1 VGSDPTCSEDGST
14 YDPAVSQEPPIFEP
28 RSGETW
34 RDPFPMYAALRDF
47 DPVHHVERGDHW
59 VLSRFED
66 VFRAARDPRRFS
78 SAEGLTTTYGER
90 EAVGL
95 DEIAPMVMLD
105 PPDHT
110 DFRRLVSR
118 GFTPRAVI
126 TMEDA
131 IRAFVVER
139 LDGIN
144 ARGDEVDIV
153 AELFKPLP
161 SMVVAHFLGVPE
173 ADRPR
178 FDRWTDAVV
187 AANAAGDVLGAAD
200 AVGELFEYFTH
211 LVELRREQPGDDT
224 VSDLVAAAEA
234 DGTPTVLRILGF
246 AFTMVAGGNDTTT
259 GLLGGSAVL
268 LTRHRDQR
276 DLLRESPDLLP
287 AAVEE
292 LLRLTSPVQGLAR
305 TTTEDADVQ
314 GTTIP
319 AGRKVLLLY
328 GAANRDSREFG
339 PDAETLDV
347 TRNPARI
354 LSFGSGAHHC
364 LGAAAARLQGRVA
377 LEELLRR
384 CPDFEVDEARGEYAS
399 GSYVRR
405 HRSLPFR
412 PTT

>member
-1 VGSDPTCSEDGST
+1 
-14 YDPAVSQEPPIFEP
+14 
-28 RSGETW
+28 
-34 RDPFPMYAALRDF
+34 MYAALRER
-47 DPVHHVERGDHW
+47 DPVHHVADGDHW
-59 VLSRFED
+59 VLSRFDD
-66 VFRAARDPRRFS
+66 VFRAARDPQRFS
-78 SAEGLTTTYGER
+78 SAEGLTTMYGER

-95 DEIAPMVMLD
+95 DEVAPMVMLD

-110 DFRRLVSR
+110 EFRRLVSR

-126 TMEDA
+126 TMEDEV
-131 IRAFVVER
+131 RRFVADR
-139 LDGIN
+139 LDAI
-144 ARGDEVDIV
+144 AAADDEVDIV

-173 ADRPR
+173 ADRAR

-187 AANAAGDVLGAAD
+187 AANAEGDVLHAAE
-200 AVGELFEYFTH
+200 AVGELFEYFSH
-211 LVELRREQPGDDT
+211 LVELRRAEPGDDT

-234 DGTPTVLRILGF
+234 DGNPTVLRILGF

-276 DLLRESPDLLP
+276 ALLASSPELLP

-305 TTTEDADVQ
+305 TTTTDVEVQ

-328 GAANRDSREFG
+328 GAANRDPREFG
-339 PDAETLDV
+339 PDAEDLDV
-347 TRNPARI
+347 TRNPNRI

-384 CPDFEVDEARGEYAS
+384 FPDFEVDEASGEYA
-399 GSYVRR
+399 GGPYVRR
-405 HRSLPFR
+405 HRSLPFTPR
-412 PTT
+412 A